1 MLDALPPS
9 PVDAAASA
17 APALEAASCSGG
29 RQATQAQADQ
39 TLNLLRQNFPGTSF
53 ESAWPSCVAG
63 LFAARMENGRVAY
76 TDKSARYLVLGLVF
90 DSVTGAALDQQ
101 MEPKP
106 SSKP

>member
-1 MLDALPPS
+1 MLDALPP
-9 PVDAAASA
+9 PTVDAAASA
-17 APALEAASCSGG
+17 APTLEAPACPGG
-29 RQATQAQADQ
+29 RQATQVQADQ
-39 TLNLLRQNFPGTSF
+39 TLSLLRQNFPSTPF
-53 ESAWPSCVAG
+53 ESAWPSCVTG
-63 LFAARMENGRVAY
+63 LFAVRMESGRVAY